1 MTMKNKRL
9 WILLGAML
17 LLSPAFLLL
26 SFRVAVSNT
35 QAMQMIMV
43 TELEG
48 DYPDRLQEDDKI
60 SMVLVGE
67 GPLVRALQKALTEQI
82 DKAAMGQI
90 ELEQE
95 LESKYSNPVLVVKV
109 DRLSPIWT
117 PFFAMSQF
125 SIQAGY
131 ATNGDTT
138 FMDALDKTHPYIRN
152 SDPSVVN
159 LYTEYEVNDRSFGL
173 LSRPGYHRYLADYLA
188 REIVQALKN
197 LYNIQDP
204 TGGAAAQWDG
214 VRVSG
219 QQFG

>member
-1 MTMKNKRL
+1 MAMKNKRL

-17 LLSPAFLLL
+17 LLSPAFLLP

-95 LESKYSNPVLVVKV
+95 LESKYPNPVLVVKV

-138 FMDALDKTHPYIRN
+138 FMDGLDKTQPYIRN

-159 LYTEYEVNDRSFGL
+159 LYTEYKVNDWSFGL
-173 LSRPGYHRYLADYLA
+173 ISRPGYHRYLANYLA
-188 REIVQALKN
+188 QEIVQALKN
-197 LYNIQDP
+197 LYNIQGP
-204 TGGAAAQWDG
+204 TGG
-214 VRVSG
+214 
-219 QQFG
+219 